1 MEVVTDFIF
10 LGIKITLTV
19 TEAMKLK
26 DSCASEESY
35 DKARQC
41 TKMQRHHTAN
51 KDPYNH
57 SYDFFQ
63 YSCTDVRVE
72 S

>member
-51 KDPYNH
+51 KDLYNH
-57 SYDFFQ
+57 SYDFFPVFM
-63 YSCTDVRVE
+63 YRYE